1 MSSELDAKRARAAR
15 FKAEAKK
22 PPPPLPKNRMAHPGG
37 KIVTTNKEAALA
49 ALLARKQAQ
58 GIDLTADQRRALA
71 ELNPSMNSIT
81 SSSNVELPSFA
92 HQPMHVSAAPST
104 LQPSTRDTV
113 TKAEPKL
120 DADGQKRLK
129 TLRKKL
135 KDIEVLE
142 RRREEGA
149 VLQANQLEKI
159 AGKADLLAALQQLT
173 GDV

>member
-1 MSSELDAKRARAAR
+1 
-15 FKAEAKK
+15 
-22 PPPPLPKNRMAHPGG
+22 
-37 KIVTTNKEAALA
+37 
-49 ALLARKQAQ
+49 
-58 GIDLTADQRRALA
+58 
-71 ELNPSMNSIT
+71 
-81 SSSNVELPSFA
+81 
-92 HQPMHVSAAPST
+92 MHVSAAPST